1 MTHALRLTIA
11 YDGAGFRGSQRQP
24 GARSVQEALED
35 ALAAVTG
42 ATTRIVLA
50 GRTDRGVHAVGQVA
64 SCEDLRPG
72 WADDQWLRA
81 INAHLPADVAVTRCQ
96 RADRTFHAR
105 YDAAWREYR
114 YRIWCG
120 VPQPL
125 LRDRVWQ
132 RRSALDVAAMAAG
145 AATLRGPVDL
155 ASFAGNGMGVRP
167 AGEPPAGR
175 GTVRTV
181 RHCSVRIVEPW
192 WGTAPGAGSGLELRI
207 VADGFLP
214 HSVRAIAGALAEI
227 GRGRRSPEWIREL
240 IEAADRRQGP
250 PTAPPHG
257 LVLWRVGYSDETPEG
272 GQDEGERTTGEAV
285 AGRGIG

>member
-1 MTHALRLTIA
+1 MTRTLKLTIA
-11 YDGAGFRGSQRQP
+11 YDGAGFRGSQRQR
-24 GARSVQEALED
+24 GARSVQEALEE
-35 ALAAVTG
+35 ALAAVAGDTV
-42 ATTRIVLA
+42 RIVLA

-72 WADDQWLRA
+72 WAEEQWLRA
-81 INAHLPADVAVTRCQ
+81 INAHLPADVAVARCQ
-96 RADRTFHAR
+96 RVDRAFHAR

-132 RRSALDVAAMAAG
+132 RRSAVDVAAMAAG

-167 AGEPPAGR
+167 ADEPLAGR
-175 GTVRTV
+175 GTVRTIH
-181 RHCSVRIVEPW
+181 HCSVRAIGPW
-192 WGTAPGAGSGLELRI
+192 WGMSPGAGSGVELRI

-227 GRGRRSPEWIREL
+227 GRGRRPPGWMREL
-240 IEAADRRQGP
+240 IELADRRHGP

-257 LVLWRVGYSDETPEG
+257 LVLWRVGYGDETPDRG
-272 GQDEGERTTGEAV
+272 SDDGERTIGEAV
-285 AGRGIG
+285 AGRAIG

>member
-1 MTHALRLTIA
+1 MTQTLKLTIA
-11 YDGAGFRGSQRQP
+11 YDGAGFWGSQRQP
-24 GARSVQEALED
+24 NARSVQEELEVALG
-35 ALAAVTG
+35 AVSG
-42 ATTRIVLA
+42 EAMRIALA

-64 SCEDLRPG
+64 SCPDLRSDWP
-72 WADDQWLRA
+72 DERWLLA
-81 INAHLPADVAVTRCQ
+81 VNAHLADDLAVTRCQ

-105 YDAAWREYR
+105 FDAAWREYR

-145 AATLRGPVDL
+145 AATLHGPVNL

-167 AGEPPAGR
+167 ADEPLAGR
-175 GTVRTV
+175 GTVRTIH
-181 RHCSVRIVEPW
+181 HCSVRAVEPW
-192 WGTAPGAGSGLELRI
+192 WGMAPGAGSGIELRI

-214 HSVRAIAGALAEI
+214 HAVRALAGALAEI
-227 GRGRRSPEWIREL
+227 GRGRRSPDWMREL
-240 IEAADRRQGP
+240 IGLADRRQGP

-257 LVLWRVGYSDETPEG
+257 LVLWRVGYGDETPDPG
-272 GQDEGERTTGEAV
+272 TDGERTAGEAV
-285 AGRGIG
+285 AGRANG